1 MPFEIKKKRRLRLAC
16 SVFLSYETERS
27 KAERRNTLIMMFYL
41 TSILCC
47 WNHSLGLNKTRQTT
61 LCICLNACAHTHKH
75 ARTTAFRN
83 THWPHF
89 WGQLL
94 MHFMV
99 IFHPAGQWY
108 LSLKAQKTKHR
119 HYLTCR
125 VKKIIICYTL
135 WMVKWNNFHHK
146 NLTVL
151 QSSPEEKKIKNVLR
165 IHK

>member
-1 MPFEIKKKRRLRLAC
+1 M
-16 SVFLSYETERS
+16 ERS
-27 KAERRNTLIMMFYL
+27 KAERRDTLIMMFYL

-75 ARTTAFRN
+75 AQTMAFRN
-83 THWPHF
+83 THWPQF

-94 MHFMV
+94 MHFTV
-99 IFHPAGQWY
+99 IFHLAGQWY

-125 VKKIIICYTL
+125 VKKKKICYTL

-151 QSSPEEKKIKNVLR
+151 QSVFTRGKKKR
-165 IHK
+165 ISSEYISRI